1 MPSKF
6 RSNGRPISAVSS
18 LIIVLA
24 PSFIKTIR
32 IAMRLASALA
42 ALLLPL
48 QAFAGAQIYEP
59 LSASVAVQM
68 SAAIADKGPIFLN
81 FRNPDDA
88 HKWTDDMS
96 RRLRSRIPDRKERF
110 EFLKTVQHEAIRA
123 GLDPQMV
130 LGLIQIESAFRK
142 YAVSSS
148 GARGYMQVMP
158 FWIKLIG
165 KPSDNIFRLRTNLRY
180 GCVIFRHYLDI
191 EKGDFFR
198 ALGRYNGSLG
208 HAEYP
213 DAVHAAWRGRWK
225 YDGATS

>member
-1 MPSKF
+1 MK
-6 RSNGRPISAVSS
+6 RAI
-18 LIIVLA
+18 
-24 PSFIKTIR
+24 
-32 IAMRLASALA
+32 ALA

-48 QAFAGAQIYEP
+48 QALAGAQIYEP
-59 LSASVAVQM
+59 LSASMAVQM
-68 SAAIADKGPIFLN
+68 SAAIADKGPIFFN
-81 FRNPDDA
+81 FRNPNDA
-88 HKWTDDMS
+88 HKWTEEMS
-96 RRLRSRIPDRKERF
+96 RRLRSRIPDRKERI
-110 EFLKTVQHEAIRA
+110 ELLKSVQHEAIRA

-130 LGLIQIESAFRK
+130 LGLIQVESGFRK

-165 KPSDNIFRLRTNLRY
+165 KPGDNIFRLRTNLRY

-208 HAEYP
+208 RPEYP
-213 DAVHAAWRGRWK
+213 NAVNASWQGPWK
-225 YDGATS
+225 YDGAKS